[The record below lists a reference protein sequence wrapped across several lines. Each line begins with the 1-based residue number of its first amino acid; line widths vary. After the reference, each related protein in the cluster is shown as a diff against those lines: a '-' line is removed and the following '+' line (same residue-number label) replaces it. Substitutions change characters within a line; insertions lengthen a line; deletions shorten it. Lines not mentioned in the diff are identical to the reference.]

1 MGVAWEMFIGFVEIF
16 AVVVGI
22 CGFLLSL
29 ALILFPQ
36 RLQSISQVFNRSVNV
51 DKTITSLDMELG
63 TERLIYQHNVISG
76 VCIIVGSAF
85 VLVFLLYR
93 FDAAKFV
100 VAFFGANQYLSTYEI
115 VITALS
121 VLGKVAGVIGLLIG
135 SILLFTPNQLR
146 HFEKRI
152 NHNYA
157 TQSFIEKLD
166 NTQADID
173 SFVFQKPRLFG
184 FIGLVLST
192 ILLILAI
199 DNLLS

>member
-22 CGFLLSL
+22 CGLLLSL
-29 ALILFPQ
+29 SLIFIPQ
-36 RLQSISQVFNRSVNV
+36 RLQQVSGVFNRSVDV
-51 DKTITSLDMELG
+51 DKKITSLDMELG

-76 VCIIVGSAF
+76 VCIMVGSAF

-93 FDAAKFV
+93 FDAAKFA
-100 VAFFGANQYLSTYEI
+100 VAFFGDHEYLSTYEI
-115 VITALS
+115 IITALS
-121 VLGKVAGVIGLLIG
+121 VLGKVAGIIGLLIG
-135 SILLFTPNQLR
+135 SILLFTPDQLKQ
-146 HFEKRI
+146 FEKRI
-152 NHNYA
+152 NHNYS

-173 SFVFQKPRLFG
+173 SFVFKKPRMFG